1 MAKQMASV
9 LEYSPLVAAL
19 DLAMVHGGALLAL
32 AVAGGHGARLYLH
45 LLPLLSVVAIVC
57 YALCGLYRSWSRRR
71 LLELMQTLVLSEALY
86 ATAWM
91 ALCGWEP
98 GWMQG
103 RVVMAL
109 AVLLQLALLGVL
121 RTLLRA
127 VVRSARNLEQGLIV
141 AEDAQRL
148 AELCARLGES
158 AVSWLQVSGTQTPA
172 EFLAADDGHI
182 DQGAVLIDQEIFDK
196 LPLLQKATRLG
207 KSVFVIPGIY
217 ELWMAGARPA
227 LNDDLLM
234 LRLSPPYLRPA
245 PRAVK
250 RLVDVAGALL
260 TLALAS
266 PLMLLAFLLVRLTSA
281 GPALYRQTRVGANG
295 VEYELLKFRS
305 MRMDA
310 ECQTGPVQASR
321 DDPRLTAIG
330 RLLRATRIDELP
342 QLFNVLAGSM
352 SLIGPR
358 PERPHFVQQL
368 RQQLPGYDL
377 RLAVK
382 PGITGLAQVNGSYWT
397 RPELKLRLDLMYIYN
412 HSLTLD
418 VKILLRTLLIVLEP
432 GRAVGG
438 LRQTR

>member
-19 DLAMVHGGALLAL
+19 DLAMVHGGAALAL
-32 AVAGGHGARLYLH
+32 AIAGVHGVRLYLH

-71 LLELMQTLVLSEALY
+71 LLELMQTLVLAEALY

-91 ALCGWEP
+91 ALCGWKP

-103 RVVMAL
+103 RAVMAL
-109 AVLLQLALLGVL
+109 AVALQLALLGVL

-127 VVRSARNLEQGLIV
+127 VVRAARNLEDGLIV
-141 AEDAQRL
+141 AEDAQRS
-148 AELCARLGES
+148 AELCVRLGES
-158 AVSWLQVSGTQTPA
+158 AVNWLQVSGTLTPS
-172 EFLAADDGHI
+172 EFLSADDGHI
-182 DQGAVLIDQEIFDK
+182 GQGAVLIDQEIFDK
-196 LPLLQKATRLG
+196 LPLLQKASRLG

-250 RLVDVAGALL
+250 RLVDVAGAML

-266 PLMLLAFLLVRLTSA
+266 PLMALVFLLVRLTSP
-281 GPALYRQTRVGANG
+281 GPALYRQMRVGANG
-295 VEYELLKFRS
+295 VEYQLLKFRS
-305 MRMDA
+305 MRADA
-310 ECQTGPVQASR
+310 ESHTGPVLASR
-321 DDPRLTAIG
+321 DDPRLTAVG
-330 RLLRATRIDELP
+330 RLLRATRLDELP

-358 PERPHFVQQL
+358 PERPHFVRQL
-368 RQQLPGYDL
+368 RKQLPGYDL

-412 HSLTLD
+412 YSLALD
-418 VKILLRTLLIVLEP
+418 VKILLRTLLIVLDP
-432 GRAVGG
+432 GRAVGS